1 MGNGVELVPPGA
13 WMGYKLHIDH
23 SQAVSQESS
32 KVVSP
37 CFPLKY
43 QQYRN
48 IGKLW
53 LTPKTKVDSWTL
65 RIPLP
70 WFQNVLELNWETSL
84 EAKMWFLLLLFIF
97 WKKKKKKKSTKQIKN
112 RAILKKK
119 KQVSLSS
126 FPGPCKDQ
134 ETGHY
139 FSGVTYLSS
148 IHQSSAVLFLYSF
161 HNFQSESIRVLMEWG
176 RSEWGEGRTIDKGH
190 WVLGDKH
197 PKGKDATAS

>member
-13 WMGYKLHIDH
+13 WMGYKLHMDPSH
-23 SQAVSQESS
+23 AVSQESS
-32 KVVSP
+32 EVISP

-65 RIPLP
+65 RSPP

-84 EAKMWFLLLLFIF
+84 EAKMWFLLLLLFIC
-97 WKKKKKKKSTKQIKN
+97 WRKKKKKQIKDG
-112 RAILKKK
+112 AILKEKK
-119 KQVSLSS
+119 RVSLSS
-126 FPGPCKDQ
+126 FPSPCKDQ
-134 ETGHY
+134 ETGRY
-139 FSGVTYLSS
+139 FSGITDLFS
-148 IHQSSAVLFLYSF
+148 IHRSSAALFLYSF
-161 HNFQSESIRVLMEWG
+161 HDFQSESIRVLVEWS
-176 RSEWGEGRTIDKGH
+176 RSEWGEGRITDKGH

-197 PKGKDATAS
+197 PKGKDATES